1 MKKTF
6 KGFTLVECLVAMA
19 ILAIAGTLMAGI
31 YANVASR
38 NNFNTFNNASLSNQ
52 MAYIEKYENAAT
64 FSIQNNVDNDTATE
78 KTKPRHIKYPSSN
91 NGKTAY
97 VKVKNSTTNLEYS
110 FPVDIYI
117 MYSRDTHNKS
127 SNDTDYSKGVA
138 GSSNNWELV
147 DSGKKD
153 SNGDPIMIWKEKAD
167 NNGGRIGNDNE
178 NNLRYKYLL
187 GHT

>member
-52 MAYIEKYENAAT
+52 MAYIEKYENANT
-64 FSIQNNVDNDTATE
+64 VKITNTHSGTTPPKGTNSGT
-78 KTKPRHIKYPSSN
+78 
-91 NGKTAY
+91 TAY
-97 VKVKNSTTNLEYS
+97 VKVKNSTTSLEYS

-117 MYSRDTHNKS
+117 MYSRDTQNQSTRTGLTEIDS
-127 SNDTDYSKGVA
+127 SGNASGGSTNSAYGKVA
-138 GSSNNWELV
+138 GSFSTNGTDKN
-147 DSGKKD
+147 KD
-153 SNGDPIMIWKEKAD
+153 G
-167 NNGGRIGNDNE
+167 E
-178 NNLRYKYLL
+178 NQGNLRYKYLL
-187 GHT
+187 GHTS

>member
-52 MAYIEKYENAAT
+52 MAYIEKYEKADTVKISNAHSGT
-64 FSIQNNVDNDTATE
+64 NPPSGNNTGTNSY
-78 KTKPRHIKYPSSN
+78 I
-91 NGKTAY
+91 
-97 VKVKNSTTNLEYS
+97 KVKKGSDSYA
-110 FPVDIYI
+110 FPVDVYI

-127 SNDTDYSKGVA
+127 SAESGYSQGIA
-138 GSSNNWELV
+138 GSNNNWKLV
-147 DSGKKD
+147 DTGKKD
-153 SNGDPIMIWKEKAD
+153 ANGDPIMEWQEASAGE
-167 NNGGRIGNDNE
+167 NGRLNGNASTHENTNE
-178 NNLRYKYLL
+178 NEKNLRYKYLL
-187 GHT
+187 GH